1 MQRGG
6 LSPPTARQG
15 GGVEQAEGAKISGQQ
30 KDGPT
35 QHPSQDA
42 ARVDDVDD
50 AVMAEPLNAGRK
62 KVELHRM
69 CRPRLGG
76 EPL

>member
-1 MQRGG
+1 MQHGG
-6 LSPPTARQG
+6 LTPPTARQG
-15 GGVEQAEGAKISGQQ
+15 GSLEQPEGAKVAGQQ
-30 KDGPT
+30 KDGAT

-42 ARVDDVDD
+42 ARVDDIDD

-69 CRPRLGG
+69 CRPRLCG